1 MKQELKSII
10 GICGN
15 ARSGKDTMAS
25 LISEALSD
33 IGIKNEIISFASSL
47 KEETREFIQQT
58 LGIDTFTDKT
68 EEKQIIRPFLVFW
81 GTHVRK
87 KIDPLVW
94 VKKAI
99 EKMDDNK
106 VYIISDVRFPDE
118 MKWLR
123 SQDSYCIFLDR
134 IDEGGQFIPPANEE
148 EALNN
153 PILKEKS
160 DFQLT
165 WKTVEDGNTKI
176 LKPVAVSVLEK
187 TINEEQI
194 ALWTQIYH

>member
-1 MKQELKSII
+1 MKNFSFII
-10 GICGN
+10 PVY
-15 ARSGKDTMAS
+15 
-25 LISEALSD
+25 
-33 IGIKNEIISFASSL
+33 NE
-47 KEETREFIQQT
+47 E
-58 LGIDTFTDKT
+58 
-68 EEKQIIRPFLVFW
+68 
-81 GTHVRK
+81 
-87 KIDPLVW
+87 
-94 VKKAI
+94 KAI

-118 MKWLR
+118 MEWLR
-123 SQDSYCIFLDR
+123 SQDSYCIFVDR
-134 IDEGGQFIPPANEE
+134 IDESGELIPPANEE

-153 PILKEKS
+153 PTLREKS